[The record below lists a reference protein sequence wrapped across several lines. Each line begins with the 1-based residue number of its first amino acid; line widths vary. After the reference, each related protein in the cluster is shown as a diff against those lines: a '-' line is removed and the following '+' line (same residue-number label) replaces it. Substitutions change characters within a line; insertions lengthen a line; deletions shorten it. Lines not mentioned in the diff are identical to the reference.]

1 LFLRGRSPILL
12 PVLIQKFPE
21 KTRDKGVGW
30 MEDSDD
36 VCNKLM
42 RTYRK
47 YGFTSSRFNNTY
59 SMIVRHSSYYKVLVL
74 DALALPSCPLKRLR
88 FDELSSAL

>member
-1 LFLRGRSPILL
+1 LRGRSHIPSPIFF
-12 PVLIQKFPE
+12 QKFPE

-36 VCNKLM
+36 VYNKLM

-59 SMIVRHSSYYKVLVL
+59 NMIVCHSSYCKVLVL

>member
-1 LFLRGRSPILL
+1 M
-12 PVLIQKFPE
+12 
-21 KTRDKGVGW
+21 DGW
-30 MEDSDD
+30 RIVTAYVTSS
-36 VCNKLM
+36 L
-42 RTYRK
+42 RTYHK